1 MKKLAVF
8 LLFLAFCSLL
18 NAQNKPFPQN
28 INYAFGFKPDN
39 ITSATVL
46 NNYNNWKKTYLK
58 ECGSTKLRVEFNNPT
73 GTTVSEGQG
82 YGMVISAYM
91 GDSITFNKLYTFE
104 KSMHNPFGNM
114 GWKVDCNGFI
124 ASAGGG
130 TSATDGDLDISFSL
144 CIAAVQWGKNY
155 AQLAKDRINVL
166 KKNNFTYN
174 TTAKRWIQEWRDGTT
189 EKDGNTS
196 YWCPGYYRVFKE
208 FTADTDW
215 DQIATDTYTLLL
227 ATRNQTTGF
236 DPNGVNVDGTAN
248 SDYVDYNGARSPWRY
263 VLDYLWTGNQD
274 AKNLVDK
281 MTDWAN
287 SKGITN
293 VLDGYKINGTPTS
306 SWNQSPAWTGAW
318 ACGAMAKSQ
327 TVVNTFTANFNTCT
341 FDEYFASSLRLL
353 YQLVLTGNYW
363 RPALSQVSA
372 SIPFSKES
380 PVNIYPNPVKKN
392 GKLTINR
399 CETSDKQINFQ
410 IFNFQGTRIYQTA
423 SISQNGHSEIVL
435 NGSITPGAYLL
446 EIQNGND
453 IINKKLIIN

>member
-1 MKKLAVF
+1 MKKIVF
-8 LLFLAFCSLL
+8 FLFAIALCSSI
-18 NAQNKPFPQN
+18 NAQKRPFPQN
-28 INYAFGFKPDN
+28 VNYGFGFKP
-39 ITSATVL
+39 TSISNATVL
-46 NNYNNWKKTYLK
+46 NNYNSWKQTYLK
-58 ECGSTKLRVEFNNPT
+58 ECGTTKLRVEFNNPT

-91 GDSITFNKLYTFE
+91 GDSVTFNKLYTFE
-104 KSMHNPFGNM
+104 KSMHNQFGNM

-124 ASAGGG
+124 ASAGGS

-155 AQLAKDRINVL
+155 AQLAKDRINVI

-174 TTAKRWIQEWRDGTT
+174 TTSKRWIQEWRDGTT
-189 EKDGNTS
+189 ETFGNTS

-208 FTADTDW
+208 FTGDADW

-227 ATRNQTTGF
+227 ETCNTTTGF
-236 DPNGVNVDGTAN
+236 NANEVYVNSTSK

-263 VLDYLWTGNQD
+263 VMDYLWTGNAD

-287 SKGITN
+287 AKGIAN

-306 SWNQSPAWTGAW
+306 KWNQSPAWTGAW

-327 TVVNTFTANFNTCT
+327 TVVNTFTANFNACT

-353 YQLVLTGNYW
+353 YQLVLTGNYCK
-363 RPALSQVSA
+363 PSLIPVTSSKQ
-372 SIPFSKES
+372 SIKES
-380 PVNIYPNPVKKN
+380 TINIYPNPVKKN
-392 GKLTINR
+392 GKLTVNKYEITN
-399 CETSDKQINFQ
+399 EVFTVQ
-410 IFNFQGTRIYQTA
+410 IFNLQGTAVYKTA
-423 SISQNGHSEIVL
+423 SVGQNGHYDIEL
-435 NGSITPGAYLL
+435 NGLMTSGAYLL

-453 IINKKLIIN
+453 IMNRKLIVN